1 MTPYQIFGSA
11 NSLDL
16 DLVFLLDELPTS
28 ILDRLNL
35 AKELSKN
42 LQPTY
47 PEKVINA
54 NLAVCKDGV
63 LVDVYKGTTDELN
76 NAMYETYN
84 LHKQVLENQ
93 IKRPLKRDVDLKFL
107 RSTRMLLMYLS
118 KTKYRIVVKP
128 ALRGSLETKIETLK
142 LIELTCIT
150 DFSKSKIDKDIVKSI
165 AFQIGQ
171 SIALHYQNEFYT
183 KNQIAK
189 GYPDLAKYLQREDAD
204 LTHLEYYWKVF
215 ITILKIRSKT
225 MIRTHEYKYG
235 E

>member
-16 DLVFLLDELPTS
+16 DLVFLLDELPES

-35 AKELSKN
+35 AKKLSNELA
-42 LQPTY
+42 PTY

-54 NLAVCKDGV
+54 NLAVLKDGV
-63 LVDVYKGTTDELN
+63 LTDVYKGTTDELN
-76 NAMYETYN
+76 NSMYETYH
-84 LHKQVLENQ
+84 LHKQILENQ
-93 IKRPLKRDVDLKFL
+93 IKRPLKRDIDLKFL

-118 KTKYRIVVKP
+118 RSKYRIIVKP
-128 ALRGSLETKIETLK
+128 ALRGSLQDKIDALK
-142 LIELTCIT
+142 VIELTCIN
-150 DFSKSKIDKDIVKSI
+150 DFSKDKVDKDIIKSI

-171 SIALHYQNEFYT
+171 SIALHYDNEFYT

-189 GYPDLAKYLQREDAD
+189 GYPDLAKYLQRESAD

-215 ITILKIRSKT
+215 RTILILRSKK

-235 E
+235 D